1 MSVGFGIKQGTV
13 MPFDASHGFDVGPL
27 EVYLREHIDGC
38 TGPLRLERFPGGQSN
53 PTFKLTTPGGCYA
66 MRCKPAPRD
75 KLLPSAHAIER
86 EYRVQAALAASAV
99 PVPRMYCLC
108 EDETIIG
115 RAFYVMELVAGRIF
129 WESELPEVSPRERA
143 AIYDEMNRVIAA
155 LHSVDY
161 LALGLVD
168 YGKPGNYFARQIDRW
183 TRQYRA
189 SATERIEAMD
199 RLIDWLPPHV
209 PAESEPP
216 TRIVH
221 GDFRLDNLI
230 FHPSEPRVLAVI
242 DWELSTLGHPLA
254 DFAYHIMNWYVPPE
268 HSHGMAGLDLQVLG
282 IPSAQQ
288 HWSSYLQRTGLRI
301 AADPRFYLIYN
312 LFRSAG
318 ILQGIAKRAQEG
330 TAASAQAAEVAKSTR
345 PLAELAWQL
354 ARAMDSSPT
363 RSL

>member
-1 MSVGFGIKQGTV
+1 MSSS
-13 MPFDASHGFDVGPL
+13 ASHGFDVGRL
-27 EVYLREHIDGC
+27 EAYLREHIDGL
-38 TGPLRLERFPGGQSN
+38 TGPLHLERFPGGQSN
-53 PTFKLTTPGGCYA
+53 PTFKVTSPVGSYV
-66 MRCKPAPRD
+66 MRCKPGPKAR
-75 KLLPSAHAIER
+75 LLPSAHAIER
-86 EYRVQAALAASAV
+86 EYRVQAALAGSEV

-108 EDETIIG
+108 EDETVIG

-129 WESELPEVSPRERA
+129 WEPGLPGSSRAERA
-143 AIYDEMNRVIAA
+143 ATYSEMSRVLAA
-155 LHSVDY
+155 LHCVDY
-161 LALGLVD
+161 TAAGLAD

-189 SATERIEAMD
+189 SETERIEAMD
-199 RLIDWLPPHV
+199 RLIDWLPTHL

-254 DFAYHIMNWYVPPE
+254 DFGYHIMSWYIPPAE
-268 HSHGMAGLDLQVLG
+268 ISHGMAGLDLGALG
-282 IPSAQQ
+282 IPSARE
-288 HWSSYLQRTGLRI
+288 HWASYLQRTGLQMR
-301 AADPRFYLIYN
+301 ADPRFYLVYN

-330 TAASAQAAEVAKSTR
+330 TAASARALEVAKSTR

-354 ARAMDSSPT
+354 ARELDADS
-363 RSL
+363 L